1 MYDVKGHREKGFIT
15 VSFRDPGHATYPYLQ
30 NQEVTISTCSSRTD
44 FDTELTLQG
53 AGFNSVRESND
64 DGTSGFYT

>member
-44 FDTELTLQG
+44 FDTDLTLQK
-53 AGFNSVRESND
+53 AGMESALDYNN